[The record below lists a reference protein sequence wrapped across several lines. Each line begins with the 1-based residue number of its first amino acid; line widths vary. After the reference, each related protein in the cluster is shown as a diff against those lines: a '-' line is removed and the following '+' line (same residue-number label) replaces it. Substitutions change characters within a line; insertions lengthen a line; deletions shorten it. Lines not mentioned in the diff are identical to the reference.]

1 MPSTPRCLQPP
12 GTEVNRTR
20 IGGFGVLAVDAAAR
34 CLAFSRREADNSVT
48 APYMHTVLN
57 DCNGELVDVQGT
69 IHMEDHSTTNAN
81 GTHIQ
86 FTINLSGV
94 KGVAPPAPT

>member
-1 MPSTPRCLQPP
+1 
-12 GTEVNRTR
+12 
-20 IGGFGVLAVDAAAR
+20 
-34 CLAFSRREADNSVT
+34 
-48 APYMHTVLN
+48 MHTVLN
-57 DCNGELVDVQGT
+57 DCNGELVDVQGM